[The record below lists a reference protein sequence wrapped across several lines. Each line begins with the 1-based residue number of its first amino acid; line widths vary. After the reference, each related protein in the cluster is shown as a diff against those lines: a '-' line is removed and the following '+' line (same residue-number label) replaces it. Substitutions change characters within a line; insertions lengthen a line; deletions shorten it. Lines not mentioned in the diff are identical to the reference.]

1 MVGYKGSNKGTLYVG
16 GDVAPMKGWRFQQ
29 GGGETR
35 NRKRV
40 TCKKGMGGGEGYARR
55 KMMMSC

>member
-29 GGGETR
+29 GGGKQEIER
-35 NRKRV
+35 
-40 TCKKGMGGGEGYARR
+40 GLHARR
-55 KMMMSC
+55 EWEVERVMQEGKG